1 MRSTGSQGCSTTG
14 SDGLVSL
21 PFASPPHFLSRNR
34 PALLRTGLSSPVDQ
48 TESDSIRTMRTLA
61 LTLAI
66 VAVVPFVTI
75 RQTAQALG
83 LLNPATT
90 TTTAR

>member
-1 MRSTGSQGCSTTG
+1 MIWPWGE
-14 SDGLVSL
+14 SDLKAD
-21 PFASPPHFLSRNR
+21 PFASLGDIPHLYPTSSVGIVPF
-34 PALLRTGLSSPVDQ
+34 SPVKSTKLDPN
-48 TESDSIRTMRTLA
+48 RTMRALA
-61 LTLAI
+61 LTLAL

-90 TTTAR
+90 TTTTR

>member
-1 MRSTGSQGCSTTG
+1 MILPWGE
-14 SDGLVSL
+14 SDLKAD
-21 PFASPPHFLSRNR
+21 PFASPGDIPHNPR
-34 PALLRTGLSSPVDQ
+34 PRKSGFSLSSPVKSMKLDPN
-48 TESDSIRTMRTLA
+48 RTMRTLA
-61 LTLAI
+61 LTLAL

>member
-1 MRSTGSQGCSTTG
+1 MKL
-14 SDGLVSL
+14 D
-21 PFASPPHFLSRNR
+21 PN
-34 PALLRTGLSSPVDQ
+34 
-48 TESDSIRTMRTLA
+48 RTMRTLA
-61 LTLAI
+61 LTLAL

-90 TTTAR
+90 TTTAN